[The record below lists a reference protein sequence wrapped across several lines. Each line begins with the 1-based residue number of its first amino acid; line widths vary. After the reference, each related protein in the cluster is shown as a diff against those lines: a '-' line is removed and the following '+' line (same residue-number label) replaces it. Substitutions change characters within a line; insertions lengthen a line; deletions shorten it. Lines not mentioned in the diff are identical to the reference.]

1 MQRTRHARTKRMPS
15 PRRRCTT
22 KQSQSPPTPLRP
34 RRPIPHTPS
43 TTHRHHQRLTKLTE
57 SRQQCPR
64 PNQLPTR
71 LPNHHRRRPR
81 HARRTPH
88 PSTGNRRTVR
98 RINYRPLDTLQPH
111 PENAKTHDI
120 GVIIESIKRF
130 GSVDPIVIDGRT
142 DLIMSGHGR
151 SEALAWLKKD
161 GDTPPDGIRVDDNG
175 DWLIPVVD
183 GWSSRTDYDAHAAM
197 IALNRTTELG
207 GWDQTALVDLLEQL
221 AEYDDGLDGVG
232 YDGDDLDTLKAQ
244 LAYLDEPDNESELD
258 SDESERI
265 GLALL

>member
-1 MQRTRHARTKRMPS
+1 M
-15 PRRRCTT
+15 
-22 KQSQSPPTPLRP
+22 
-34 RRPIPHTPS
+34 
-43 TTHRHHQRLTKLTE
+43 
-57 SRQQCPR
+57 RQ
-64 PNQLPTR
+64 
-71 LPNHHRRRPR
+71 
-81 HARRTPH
+81 
-88 PSTGNRRTVR
+88 
-98 RINYRPLDTLQPH
+98 INYRPLDTLQPH

-265 GLALL
+265 GLALLDVTLPDPSHTPTEGDMYKLGDHLLAVADVLNGHTMWAQHLNSNTTFLPYAGLYAPLSIQAESRELLMVQPDPYVCGLILDKWTETGGTWSKL